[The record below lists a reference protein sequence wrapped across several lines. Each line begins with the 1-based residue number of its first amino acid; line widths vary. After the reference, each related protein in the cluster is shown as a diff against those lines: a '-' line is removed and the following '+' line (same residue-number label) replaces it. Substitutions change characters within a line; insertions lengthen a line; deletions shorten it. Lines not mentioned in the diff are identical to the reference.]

1 MGLDLWV
8 QAVESFGFPIA
19 IASFILFRLDKSIQ
33 RLEETVF
40 DLIEEEKESG
50 K

>member
-8 QAVESFGFPIA
+8 SAVESFGFPIVV
-19 IASFILFRLDKSIQ
+19 ASFILYRLDKSIN
-33 RLEETVF
+33 RLEDAVTE
-40 DLIEEEKESG
+40 LINEEKEDE